1 MGEFKPLLSLRGKT
15 VIENTVES
23 VLQGGAETV
32 AVVTGYRAAEAEAA
46 LSRFGSRVRFVRNP
60 DYAQTDMLGSI
71 RLGVRALPPCGAFFL
86 LPGDMPVVSRSTFE
100 RLREAWQAER
110 AGVVFPTVDGRRKHP
125 PLVDARMI
133 PAIAAFRGE
142 GGLRELWKQHESE
155 IVTVPVDDRGVGLD
169 LDTPVDY
176 QQCREAYERR
186 RR

>member
-71 RLGVRALPPCGAFFL
+71 RLGVRALPPCGERAEPDDATRRAF
-86 LPGDMPVVSRSTFE
+86 
-100 RLREAWQAER
+100 RLTREALCAREAAD
-110 AGVVFPTVDGRRKHP
+110 AGRIVATGCNPGSALAFPP
-125 PLVDARMI
+125 PL
-133 PAIAAFRGE
+133 P
-142 GGLRELWKQHESE
+142 
-155 IVTVPVDDRGVGLD
+155 
-169 LDTPVDY
+169 
-176 QQCREAYERR
+176 
-186 RR
+186 